1 MSEEQVDK
9 KKKLDRLRTSKEFQP
24 QPAAIDE
31 SEIQVLLTHTRA
43 SSARLLPELRTK
55 MDDH

>member
-1 MSEEQVDK
+1 MSEEQME
-9 KKKLDRLRTSKEFQP
+9 KKKLDRLRTSKGFQP

-31 SEIQVLLTHTRA
+31 SEVQVLLNHTRA
-43 SSARLLPELRTK
+43 SSARLLPEVRTK